1 MPGGGEG
8 RQLVTRLAGLG
19 AAGLVFV
26 DGHYLTGALAGVR
39 ATADE
44 AGLPLFA
51 LPRGI
56 DATAAGAALEAARA
70 GGGAT
75 AAAGALR
82 AAAALTRAAAE
93 AGVPGVV
100 AALAAVTGLGAVL
113 QDPAGRRLVA
123 AGETD
128 GPRIAVHAV
137 TGGELALHGS
147 GAGVLAEP
155 LLAQAAALVE
165 LESGRGDPVSASRD
179 RREGERVRRFLAAAD
194 GDEPGIVLVVA
205 GGEPALAGPAA
216 RAGSRLRPRRRRP
229 GRDPA
234 GHGRPRPGRHGGG
247 AAPPG
252 AQGRVSADGPRG
264 LDGARAARRLGPALD
279 RPPVYTHVRVADALL
294 RALGPDGAA
303 ALADEIVGNLS
314 PELLATL
321 AAVLES
327 GLSVA
332 EAADRLYVHKNTVRY
347 RLRRVEKLTGRRT
360 TNLADR
366 LEFEAACV
374 ANMLKDP
381 LDGG

>member
-1 MPGGGEG
+1 M
-8 RQLVTRLAGLG
+8 
-19 AAGLVFV
+19 
-26 DGHYLTGALAGVR
+26 
-39 ATADE
+39 
-44 AGLPLFA
+44 
-51 LPRGI
+51 
-56 DATAAGAALEAARA
+56 
-70 GGGAT
+70 
-75 AAAGALR
+75 
-82 AAAALTRAAAE
+82 
-93 AGVPGVV
+93 
-100 AALAAVTGLGAVL
+100 
-113 QDPAGRRLVA
+113 
-123 AGETD
+123 
-128 GPRIAVHAV
+128 
-137 TGGELALHGS
+137 
-147 GAGVLAEP
+147 LAEP

-194 GDEPGIVLVVA
+194 GAEPGIVLVVA
-205 GGEPALAGPAA
+205 GGEPALAA
-216 RAGSRLRPRRRRP
+216 RLRELGAVC
-229 GRDPA
+229 GRAAADLVAILPA
-234 GHGRPRPGRHGGG
+234 TADLDRVATVVAGTAWG
-247 AAPPG
+247 AGP
-252 AQGRVSADGPRG
+252 VSADGPRG

-321 AAVLES
+321 SAVLES

-347 RLRRVEKLTGRRT
+347 RLRRIEKLTGRCT

-366 LEFEAACV
+366 LELEAACV